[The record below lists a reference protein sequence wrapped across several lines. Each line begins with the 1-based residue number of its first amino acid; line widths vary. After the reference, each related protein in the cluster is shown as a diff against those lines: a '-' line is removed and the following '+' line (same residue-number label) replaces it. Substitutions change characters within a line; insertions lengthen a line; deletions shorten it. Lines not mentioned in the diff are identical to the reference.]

1 MAASALGDCA
11 RAMEIVCSSVSR
23 TAPGRDAAG
32 GGPAPAASPA
42 ASIEAP
48 DPADTPKA
56 IRAAKREAGRARS
69 RRIIGVGVEIFHG
82 PRTCTGGRGFA
93 TGPWARREL
102 QLVAAADQDRRAV
115 GVAAPVAELDVDP
128 GVSTRA
134 AERRLLVERDVLAV
148 LDQLDI
154 DHHVRRCGM
163 RELGVVGEDDLA
175 AEPAQPQIAIQGH
188 VR

>member
-32 GGPAPAASPA
+32 GGPAPAPAASPA

-48 DPADTPKA
+48 DPADMPRA
-56 IRAAKREAGRARS
+56 IRAGKREAGGARS
-69 RRIIGVGVEIFHG
+69 GRIIGVGVEIPHG

-93 TGPWARREL
+93 TGPGARREL

-134 AERRLLVERDVLAV
+134 AERRLLVER
-148 LDQLDI
+148 
-154 DHHVRRCGM
+154 
-163 RELGVVGEDDLA
+163 
-175 AEPAQPQIAIQGH
+175 
-188 VR
+188 